1 MTNSLKRA
9 GAFTLIV
16 VFCGTLFP
24 VSPAEASHR
33 SSRNTEE
40 ATSTTATDYSSYSG
54 RRDISSATQK
64 EIDKLDEDIVE
75 DLPIPVLLGV
85 SLSDIS
91 PNFGDPRDGG
101 ARTHEG
107 EDIMAPLGDYI
118 VSPTDAVVIA
128 KGTGDSAG
136 NYIST
141 ANPGGETFIYM
152 HLDAFADDI
161 KVGTVLEKGDLIG
174 YVGDT
179 GSAKGSGTHLHFEI
193 RQNRTPTDPYPRLTE
208 VFTLEERIDA
218 VAKAL
223 KNADDEDED
232 ARMLVANYRSTFV
245 SAKAKGIELPDA
257 IEDLLDG
264 NTSATIVSST
274 FTRDLTLGSR
284 GDDVTALQNFLIKKG
299 AGAKATALEEAGA
312 TGYFG
317 ALTQKALAEYQS
329 SNSISPAAGYFGPLT
344 RARVAG

>member
-1 MTNSLKRA
+1 MNHSIKRLSA
-9 GAFTLIV
+9 LVLIV

-24 VSPAEASHR
+24 VSPVEASHR
-33 SSRNTEE
+33 SNRSTEE
-40 ATSTTATDYSSYSG
+40 TANTTTPDYSSYSS
-54 RRDISSATQK
+54 RRGISSATQK
-64 EIDKLDEDIVE
+64 AIDKLDEDVVE

-91 PNFGDPRDGG
+91 PNFDDPRDGG
-101 ARTHEG
+101 ARKHEG

-118 VSPTDAVVIA
+118 VSPTEAVVIA

-136 NYIST
+136 NYVST

-152 HLDAFADDI
+152 HLDAFADDL
-161 KVGTVLEKGDLIG
+161 KVGTVLDKGDLIG

-193 RQNRTPTDPYPRLTE
+193 RLNRTATDPFPRLTE
-208 VFTLEERIDA
+208 VFTLKQRIDA
-218 VAKAL
+218 VTKAI

-245 SAKAKGIELPDA
+245 SASAKGIELPDA
-257 IEDLLDG
+257 IADLLDG
-264 NTSATIVSST
+264 SGSASISPST
-274 FTRDLTLGSR
+274 FARDLTLGSR
-284 GDDVTALQNFLIKKG
+284 GDDVTALQNFLIKEG
-299 AGAKATALEEAGA
+299 AGVKATALEEVGA

-317 ALTQKALAEYQS
+317 ARTQQALVEYQS
-329 SNSISPAAGYFGPLT
+329 ANKISPAVGYFGPVT
-344 RARVAG
+344 RARVAS